1 MAAIQF
7 DETDWLATM
16 GSADLKDVD
25 YERISRLV
33 YEQCGINLHEGKKEL
48 VKARLGK
55 RLREGNFQSFGDYY
69 RYVTTNDGTAELI
82 SMIDSLSTNLTFFF
96 REESHFDK
104 LRNIIKLMVKTPS
117 QERLSENLRIW
128 SAGCS
133 TGEEPYSLAMTVCE
147 SINGLSGDVKIM
159 ATDISTR
166 VLQTAGNGIYGKERL
181 KNVPPA
187 ILKKYFQMGSGS
199 CEGQFRIKKIIRDM
213 VQFSRFNLMETP
225 PPNYRFDI
233 IFCRNVMIYFDKGT
247 QEALVSR
254 FYHCLNKGGH
264 LFVGHSESLT
274 GLSHELKYVEPSVY
288 RKQP

>member
-1 MAAIQF
+1 MISS
-7 DETDWLATM
+7 E
-16 GSADLKDVD
+16 LKDID

-55 RLREGNFQSFGDYY
+55 RLREGNFKSFGEYY
-69 RYVTTNDGTAELI
+69 RYVTTDDGTAELI
-82 SMIDSLSTNLTFFF
+82 SMIDSLSTNLTYFF
-96 REESHFDK
+96 REESHFQK
-104 LRNIIKLMVKTPS
+104 LRNMIKLMVKTS
-117 QERLSENLRIW
+117 NQGRLSEKLRIW

-147 SINGLSGDVKIM
+147 SVNGLSGDVKIM

-166 VLQTAGNGIYGKERL
+166 VLQTADKGIFGKERL

-199 CEGQFRIKKIIRDM
+199 CEGQFLIKKNIRDM
-213 VQFSRFNLMETP
+213 VQFSRFNLMDTP

-233 IFCRNVMIYFDKGT
+233 IFCRNVMIYFDKAT
-247 QEALVSR
+247 QEALVRR
-254 FYHCLNKGGH
+254 FHQCLNKGGH

-274 GLSHELKYVEPSVY
+274 GLSHELKYIEPSVY
-288 RKQP
+288 RKQV

>member
-1 MAAIQF
+1 MISS
-7 DETDWLATM
+7 E
-16 GSADLKDVD
+16 LKDID

-55 RLREGNFQSFGDYY
+55 RLREGDFKSFGEYY
-69 RYVTTNDGTAELI
+69 RYVTTDDGTAELI
-82 SMIDSLSTNLTFFF
+82 SMIDSLSTNLTYFF
-96 REESHFDK
+96 REESHFQK
-104 LRNIIKLMVKTPS
+104 LRNMIKPMVKTS
-117 QERLSENLRIW
+117 NQGRLSEKLRIW

-147 SINGLSGDVKIM
+147 SVNGLSGDVKIM

-166 VLQTAGNGIYGKERL
+166 VLQTADKGIFGKERL

-199 CEGQFRIKKIIRDM
+199 CEGQFLIKKNIRDM
-213 VQFSRFNLMETP
+213 VQFSRFNLMDTP

-233 IFCRNVMIYFDKGT
+233 IFCRNVMIYFDKAT
-247 QEALVSR
+247 QEALVRR
-254 FYHCLNKGGH
+254 FHQCLNKGGH

-274 GLSHELKYVEPSVY
+274 GLSHELKYIEPSVY
-288 RKQP
+288 RKQV